1 MARTALAYAALLPN
15 QGINDPAGT
24 AVNTGAGN
32 GHVIARAQPER
43 TLLRVT
49 NTHTAAH
56 TVVVKAGSYPPA
68 LAAGQADLTVT
79 VPASGAAFIGPL
91 ESGRFLTGDGT
102 LIVEVTDAAHTGTIT
117 ALRIPGAV

>member
-1 MARTALAYAALLPN
+1 MARTALAYTALLPN
-15 QGINDPAGT
+15 GGISDPAGT

-32 GHVIARAQPER
+32 GHVIARALPER

-56 TVVVKAGSYPPA
+56 TVTIKAGAYPPA
-68 LAAGQADLTVT
+68 FAAGQGDLSVT

-91 ESGRFLTGDGT
+91 ESGRFLQNDGS
-102 LIVEVTDAAHTGTIT
+102 LIVEVPDAAHTGNIT